1 MAITN
6 TGISSLYSGT
16 DINEDLID
24 RIINAT
30 DLVAA
35 DENSSVADMSKSA
48 VFSGA
53 SQSTSDVDELIN
65 LYNAVSGVNELDEY
79 DQLGVIRQY
88 VEDSL
93 PAPDYKKFIQEPSG
107 ALPLYALQASLENSR
122 LRGDTNSKKLI
133 SAATNYIKAKNLETR
148 AFDKSVKTFEFERAK
163 KIDQIAK
170 ELFVDYQK
178 GKTEIAKKFADDQF
192 FGNRKMYYLQG
203 TDGQY
208 DYSSPV
214 FFSNVEANSYAAK
227 NGSTSIRPME
237 NDDDKL
243 TNVRV
248 ETTNPDGTVSITEEF
263 LPNYKVKQMQTDP
276 NVTITEPKGDTNGK
290 TYIITDNEG
299 KKRKEFLNTDQYN
312 ALQKEVSGG
321 ELKSVEKI
329 PAGVG
334 KYIDKLN
341 NGALVTITQEQAVD
355 NPERYV
361 PYTGSFEITFDS
373 DGRVTGVRQGS
384 TSGSSNAMY
393 KEGRENYQETFDKA
407 SNITSNV
414 LNFHDSN
421 QEVRNIIKDFE
432 KQGLDANTIFSDA
445 RFIASAGTR
454 ILKDI
459 STFRSILTTPQN
471 ESFTTGEGANK
482 RTYRG
487 AGTIF
492 MISDTVSNDM
502 NETQIKNSQVDFDT
516 FKNKIEGNEE
526 YEKAYQSFTQ
536 GPLGQQLLATNVTDE
551 TLRAAFFDL
560 ALQSASTYSKGE
572 GLDLRAM
579 SDKDVVFNIRNIG
592 GDASTLEG
600 FISINNRFTRS
611 LINQNI
617 RKLNNLKDNVP
628 LMESIVK
635 TDGQTMDIDSV
646 EQLKNHINNKITELE
661 EISGNYKSTPLDLV
675 YGVQGRSYEASDT
688 NIDMTQIFFT
698 PDMLQDPN
706 RAASLSNNFGINSL
720 SQNYDVNTTLSNGD
734 SIKQLIMQYQTF
746 ENNNDIDKLNNFL
759 GSLQKR
765 ITPEEYKVFN
775 AFNRIFYDLKSKK
788 IEELSG
794 ED

>member
-6 TGISSLYSGT
+6 TGISSLYSGN

-30 DLVAA
+30 DLVAV
-35 DENSSVADMSKSA
+35 DENSSIADMSKSA
-48 VFSGA
+48 VFGA
-53 SQSTSDVDELIN
+53 AAQNTTDIRELTN
-65 LYNAVSGVNELDEY
+65 LYNAVSGISELEEY

-107 ALPLYALQASLENSR
+107 ATPLYALQASLENSR

-133 SAATNYIKAKNLETR
+133 NAATSYLTAKNIETK
-148 AFDKSVKTFEFERAK
+148 AFDKTKKAFEFERAK
-163 KIDQIAK
+163 KVDQIAK

-214 FFSNVEANSYAAK
+214 FFSNVEANAYATK

-237 NDDDKL
+237 SDDDKL

-248 ETTNPDGTVSITEEF
+248 ETTNPDGTVSFTEEF
-263 LPNYKVKQMQTDP
+263 LPNIKVKQMQTDP
-276 NVTITEPKGDTNGK
+276 NIRITKPVGTTNTA
-290 TYIITDNEG
+290 TYLITDSEG
-299 KKRKEFLNTDQYN
+299 KKLKQFLNTDQYN
-312 ALQKEVSGG
+312 ALQKQVSEG
-321 ELKSVEKI
+321 ELGSVVKI
-329 PAGVG
+329 PAGTG
-334 KYIDKLN
+334 KYIDTLN
-341 NGALVTITQEQAVD
+341 NGAPVTITHEQAIVD
-355 NPERYV
+355 PERYLA
-361 PYTGSFEITFDS
+361 YTSGFEITFNN
-373 DGRVTGVRQGS
+373 DGTVSGVKQGS
-384 TSGSSNAMY
+384 TGGSGNAIY
-393 KEGRENYQETFDKA
+393 KEGRENYRESFDKA
-407 SNITSNV
+407 TSIATNV

-421 QEVRNIIKDFE
+421 QEVRNIITDFE
-432 KQGLDANTIFSDA
+432 KQGLDPDALFSDA
-445 RFIASAGTR
+445 KTFARLTTR
-454 ILKDI
+454 IFKDI
-459 STFRSILTTPQN
+459 STFRSILTTPQG
-471 ESFTTGEGANK
+471 EEFTDSDGK
-482 RTYRG
+482 RSYKG

-492 MISDTVSNDM
+492 MISDTISNDM
-502 NETQIKNSQVDFDT
+502 NETQIKNNQVDFET

-526 YEKAYQSFTQ
+526 YEKAYQEFSQSPFAK
-536 GPLGQQLLATNVTDE
+536 QLLATNVTE
-551 TLRAAFFDL
+551 EVLRAAFFDL
-560 ALQSASTYSKGE
+560 ALQSASTYGKGE

-579 SDKDVVFNIRNIG
+579 SDKDVLFNIRNIG
-592 GDASTLEG
+592 GEATTLEG
-600 FISINNRFTRS
+600 FLAINNRYTRS

-617 RKLNNLKDNVP
+617 RKLNNLKDNAP

-661 EISGNYKSTPLDLV
+661 EVSVNYKATPLDLV
-675 YGVQGRSYEASDT
+675 YGVQGRTYEASDT
-688 NIDMTQIFFT
+688 NIDMTNIFLT

-706 RAASLSNNFGINSL
+706 RARVLSNNFGINNL
-720 SQNYDVNTTLSNGD
+720 TQNYDVNTTLSNGD

-759 GSLQKR
+759 TSLQKR
-765 ITPEEYKVFN
+765 ITPEEYASFN
-775 AFNRIFYDLKSKK
+775 YFNRIFFQLKQNK
-788 IEELSG
+788 IDELSG

>member
-248 ETTNPDGTVSITEEF
+248 ETVNSDGTTTITEEF

-312 ALQKEVSGG
+312 ALQSQVNEG
-321 ELKSVEKI
+321 ELKEVI
-329 PAGVG
+329 TLPTGTG
-334 KYIDKLN
+334 KYIDTLN
-341 NGALVTITQEQAVD
+341 NGTPVTITHEQALLD
-355 NPERYV
+355 PERYLA
-361 PYTGSFEITFDS
+361 YTSSFTFKQNEDGTFEITQNAS
-373 DGRVTGVRQGS
+373 GGRGT
-384 TSGSSNAMY
+384 ALY
-393 KEGRENYQETFDKA
+393 KEGRENYRETFDKA
-407 SNITSNV
+407 TSIATNV

-421 QEVRNIIKDFE
+421 QEVRNIITDFQ
-432 KQGLDANTIFSDA
+432 KQGLDPATLFSDA
-445 RFIASAGTR
+445 RFIASASTR

-516 FKNKIEGNEE
+516 FKNKIESNEE
-526 YEKAYQSFTQ
+526 YEKAYQEFSQ
-536 GPLGQQLLATNVTDE
+536 GPLAKQLLATNVTDE

-560 ALQSASTYSKGE
+560 ALQSASTYGKGE

-592 GDASTLEG
+592 GEASTLEG
-600 FISINNRFTRS
+600 FIAINNRYTRS

-617 RKLNNLKDNVP
+617 RKLNNLKDNAP

-646 EQLKNHINNKITELE
+646 EQLKNHITNKITELE
-661 EISGNYKSTPLDLV
+661 EISGNYKATPLDLV

-746 ENNNDIDKLNNFL
+746 ESNNDIDKLNNFL

-765 ITPEEYKVFN
+765 TTPEEYKVFN

>member
-35 DENSSVADMSKSA
+35 DENSSIADMSKSA

-53 SQSTSDVDELIN
+53 SQTTGDVDELIN

-107 ALPLYALQASLENSR
+107 ALPLYALQASLENSK

-148 AFDKSVKTFEFERAK
+148 AFDKSVKAFEFERAQ

-214 FFSNVEANSYAAK
+214 FFSNVEANSYATK

-237 NDDDKL
+237 SDDDKL

-263 LPNYKVKQMQTDP
+263 LPNIRVKQMETAS
-276 NVTITEPKGDTNGK
+276 NIRITKPKGDTNTA
-290 TYIITDNEG
+290 TYLITNNEG
-299 KKRKEFLNTDQYN
+299 KKLKQFLNTDQYN
-312 ALQKEVSGG
+312 NLQNQVNEG
-321 ELKSVEKI
+321 ELESVVKI
-329 PAGVG
+329 PAGTG
-334 KYIDKLN
+334 KYIDTLN
-341 NGALVTITQEQAVD
+341 NGVPVTITHEQAIVD
-355 NPERYV
+355 PERYLA
-361 PYTGSFEITFDS
+361 YTSGLEITFNS
-373 DGRVTGVRQGS
+373 DGTVSGIKQGS
-384 TSGSSNAMY
+384 TGGTGNAIY
-393 KEGRENYQETFDKA
+393 KEGRKNYQESFDKA
-407 SNITSNV
+407 TSIATNV

-421 QEVRNIIKDFE
+421 QEVRNIITDFE
-432 KQGLDANTIFSDA
+432 KQGLDPDALFSDA
-445 RFIASAGTR
+445 KTFARLTTR
-454 ILKDI
+454 IFKDV
-459 STFRSILTTPQN
+459 STFRSILTTPQG
-471 ESFTTGEGANK
+471 EEFTDSDGK
-482 RTYRG
+482 RSYKG

-492 MISDTVSNDM
+492 MISDTISNDM
-502 NETQIKNSQVDFDT
+502 NETQIKNNQVDFET

-526 YEKAYQSFTQ
+526 YEKAYQEFRQSPFAK
-536 GPLGQQLLATNVTDE
+536 QLLATNVTE
-551 TLRAAFFDL
+551 EVLRAAFFDL
-560 ALQSASTYSKGE
+560 ALQSASTYGKGE

-579 SDKDVVFNIRNIG
+579 SDKDVLFNIRNIG
-592 GDASTLEG
+592 GEATTLEG
-600 FISINNRFTRS
+600 FLAINNRYTRS

-617 RKLNNLKDNVP
+617 RKLNNLKDNAP

-661 EISGNYKSTPLDLV
+661 EISVNYKATPLDLV
-675 YGVQGRSYEASDT
+675 YGVQGRTYEASDT
-688 NIDMTQIFFT
+688 NVDMTSIFFT

-759 GSLQKR
+759 SSLQKR
-765 ITPEEYKVFN
+765 TTAEEYAVFN
-775 AFNRIFYDLKSKK
+775 AFNRIFYDLRDKK
-788 IEELSG
+788 IDELSG

>member
-6 TGISSLYSGT
+6 TGISSLYSGS

-30 DLVAA
+30 DLVAV
-35 DENSSVADMSKSA
+35 DENSCIADMSKSA
-48 VFSGA
+48 VFGA
-53 SQSTSDVDELIN
+53 AAQNTTDIRELTN
-65 LYNAVSGVNELDEY
+65 LYNAVSGISELEEY

-107 ALPLYALQASLENSR
+107 ATPLYALQASLENSR

-133 SAATNYIKAKNLETR
+133 NAATNYLRAKNIETK
-148 AFDKSVKTFEFERAK
+148 AFDKTKKAFEFERAK

-178 GKTEIAKKFADDQF
+178 GKTEIAKKFAEDQF

-214 FFSNVEANSYAAK
+214 FFSNVEANAYATK

-263 LPNYKVKQMQTDP
+263 LPDFKVKQMQSSP
-276 NVTITEPKGDTNGK
+276 NIRITEPKGNTNTA
-290 TYIITDNEG
+290 TYLIIDNDG
-299 KKRKEFLNTDQYN
+299 KKLKQFLNTDQYN
-312 ALQKEVSGG
+312 ALQKQVSEG

-341 NGALVTITQEQAVD
+341 NGVLVTLTQEQAIGD
-355 NPERYV
+355 PERYV
-361 PYTGSFEITFDS
+361 PYTGGFEITFNS
-373 DGRVTGVRQGS
+373 DGTVSGVRQGS

-407 SNITSNV
+407 SNITTNV

-421 QEVRNIIKDFE
+421 QEVRNIITDFQ
-432 KQGLDANTIFSDA
+432 KQGLDPDTIFSDA
-445 RFIASAGTR
+445 RFIASASTR

-471 ESFTTGEGANK
+471 ENFTTGEGVNK

-502 NETQIKNSQVDFDT
+502 NETQIKNDQVDFDT

-526 YEKAYQSFTQ
+526 YEKAYQEFSQ
-536 GPLGQQLLATNVTDE
+536 GPLAKQLLATNVTE
-551 TLRAAFFDL
+551 EVLRAAFFDL

-600 FISINNRFTRS
+600 FIAINNRFTRS

-617 RKLNNLKDNVP
+617 RKLDNLKDNVP

-688 NIDMTQIFFT
+688 NIDMTSIFFT

-788 IEELSG
+788 IDELSG

>member
-6 TGISSLYSGT
+6 TGISSLYSGS

-30 DLVAA
+30 DLVAV
-35 DENSSVADMSKSA
+35 DENSSIADMSKSA
-48 VFSGA
+48 VFGA
-53 SQSTSDVDELIN
+53 AAQNTTDIRELTN
-65 LYNAVSGVNELDEY
+65 LYNAVSGISELEEY

-107 ALPLYALQASLENSR
+107 ATPLYALQASLENSR

-133 SAATNYIKAKNLETR
+133 NAATNYLRAKNIETK
-148 AFDKSVKTFEFERAK
+148 AFDKTKKAFEFERAQ

-214 FFSNVEANSYAAK
+214 FFSNVEANAYATK

-237 NDDDKL
+237 SDDDKL

-248 ETTNPDGTVSITEEF
+248 ETTNPDGTVSFTEEF
-263 LPNYKVKQMQTDP
+263 LPNIKVKQMQTDP
-276 NVTITEPKGDTNGK
+276 NIRITKPVGTTNTA
-290 TYIITDNEG
+290 TYLITNNEG
-299 KKRKEFLNTDQYN
+299 KKLKQFLNTDQYN
-312 ALQKEVSGG
+312 NLQNQVNEG
-321 ELKSVEKI
+321 ELESVVKI
-329 PAGVG
+329 PAGTG
-334 KYIDKLN
+334 KYIDTLN
-341 NGALVTITQEQAVD
+341 NGAPVTITHEQAIVD
-355 NPERYV
+355 PERYLA
-361 PYTGSFEITFDS
+361 YTSGLEITFNS
-373 DGRVTGVRQGS
+373 DGTVSGIKQGS
-384 TSGSSNAMY
+384 TGGSGNAIY
-393 KEGRENYQETFDKA
+393 KEGRENYQESFDKA
-407 SNITSNV
+407 TSIATNV

-421 QEVRNIIKDFE
+421 QEVRNIITDFE
-432 KQGLDANTIFSDA
+432 KQGLDPDALFSDA
-445 RFIASAGTR
+445 KTFAKLTTR
-454 ILKDI
+454 IFKDV
-459 STFRSILTTPQN
+459 STFRSILTTPQG
-471 ESFTTGEGANK
+471 EEFTDSDGK
-482 RTYRG
+482 RSYKG

-492 MISDTVSNDM
+492 MISDTISNDM
-502 NETQIKNSQVDFDT
+502 NETQIKNNQVDFET

-526 YEKAYQSFTQ
+526 YEKAYQEFSQSPFAK
-536 GPLGQQLLATNVTDE
+536 QLLATNVTE
-551 TLRAAFFDL
+551 EVLRAAFFDL
-560 ALQSASTYSKGE
+560 ALQSASTYGKGE

-579 SDKDVVFNIRNIG
+579 SDKDVLFNIRNIG

-600 FISINNRFTRS
+600 FLAINNRYTRS

-617 RKLNNLKDNVP
+617 RKLNNLKDNAP

-635 TDGQTMDIDSV
+635 ADGQTMDIDSV

-661 EISGNYKSTPLDLV
+661 EISVNYKATPLDLV
-675 YGVQGRSYEASDT
+675 YGVQGRTYEASDT
-688 NIDMTQIFFT
+688 NVDMTSIFFT

-765 ITPEEYKVFN
+765 ITQEEYKVFN

>member
-6 TGISSLYSGT
+6 TGISSLYSGS

-30 DLVAA
+30 DLVAV
-35 DENSSVADMSKSA
+35 DENSSIADMSKSA
-48 VFSGA
+48 VFGA
-53 SQSTSDVDELIN
+53 AAQNTTDIRELTN
-65 LYNAVSGVNELDEY
+65 LYNAVSGISELEEY

-107 ALPLYALQASLENSR
+107 ATPLYALQASLENSR

-133 SAATNYIKAKNLETR
+133 NAATNYLRAKNIETK
-148 AFDKSVKTFEFERAK
+148 AFDKTKKAFEFERAQ

-214 FFSNVEANSYAAK
+214 FFSNVEANAYATK

-237 NDDDKL
+237 SDDDKL

-248 ETTNPDGTVSITEEF
+248 ETTNPDGTVSFTEEF
-263 LPNYKVKQMQTDP
+263 LPNIKVKQMQTDP
-276 NVTITEPKGDTNGK
+276 NIRITKPVGTTNTA
-290 TYIITDNEG
+290 TYLITNNEG
-299 KKRKEFLNTDQYN
+299 KKLKQFLNTDQYN
-312 ALQKEVSGG
+312 NLQNQVNEG
-321 ELKSVEKI
+321 ELESVVKI
-329 PAGVG
+329 PAGTG
-334 KYIDKLN
+334 KYIDTLN
-341 NGALVTITQEQAVD
+341 NGAPVTITHEQAIVD
-355 NPERYV
+355 PERYLA
-361 PYTGSFEITFDS
+361 YTSGLEITFNS
-373 DGRVTGVRQGS
+373 DGTVSGIKQGS
-384 TSGSSNAMY
+384 TGGSGNAIY
-393 KEGRENYQETFDKA
+393 KEGRENYQESFDKA
-407 SNITSNV
+407 TSIATNV

-421 QEVRNIIKDFE
+421 QEVRNIITDFE
-432 KQGLDANTIFSDA
+432 KQGLDPDALFSDA
-445 RFIASAGTR
+445 KTFAKLTTR
-454 ILKDI
+454 IFKDV
-459 STFRSILTTPQN
+459 STFRSILTTPQG
-471 ESFTTGEGANK
+471 EEFTDSDGK
-482 RTYRG
+482 RSYKG

-492 MISDTVSNDM
+492 MISDTISNDM
-502 NETQIKNSQVDFDT
+502 NETQIKNNQVDFET

-526 YEKAYQSFTQ
+526 YEKAYQEFSQSPFAK
-536 GPLGQQLLATNVTDE
+536 QLLATNVTE
-551 TLRAAFFDL
+551 EVLRAAFFDL
-560 ALQSASTYSKGE
+560 ALQSASTYGKGE

-579 SDKDVVFNIRNIG
+579 SDKDVLFNIRNIG

-600 FISINNRFTRS
+600 FLAINNRYTRS

-617 RKLNNLKDNVP
+617 RKLNNLKDNAP

-635 TDGQTMDIDSV
+635 ADGQTMDIDSV

-661 EISGNYKSTPLDLV
+661 EISVNYKATPLDLV
-675 YGVQGRSYEASDT
+675 YGVQGRTYEASDT
-688 NIDMTQIFFT
+688 NIDMTSIFFT

-765 ITPEEYKVFN
+765 ITQEEYKVFN

>member
-237 NDDDKL
+237 TDDDKL

-248 ETTNPDGTVSITEEF
+248 ETVNSDGTTTITEEF

-312 ALQKEVSGG
+312 ALQSQVNEG
-321 ELKSVEKI
+321 ELKEVI
-329 PAGVG
+329 TLPTGTG
-334 KYIDKLN
+334 KYIDTLN
-341 NGALVTITQEQAVD
+341 NGTPVTITHEQALLD
-355 NPERYV
+355 PERYLA
-361 PYTGSFEITFDS
+361 YTSSFTFKQNEDGTFEITQNAS
-373 DGRVTGVRQGS
+373 GGRGT
-384 TSGSSNAMY
+384 ALY
-393 KEGRENYQETFDKA
+393 KEGRENYRETFDKA
-407 SNITSNV
+407 SSIATNV

-421 QEVRNIIKDFE
+421 QEVRNIITDFR
-432 KQGLDANTIFSDA
+432 KQGLDPATLFSDA

-502 NETQIKNSQVDFDT
+502 NETQIKNNQVDFDT

-526 YEKAYQSFTQ
+526 YEKAYQEFSQ
-536 GPLGQQLLATNVTDE
+536 GPLAKQLLATNVTDE

-560 ALQSASTYSKGE
+560 ALQSASTYGKGE

-592 GDASTLEG
+592 GEASTLEG
-600 FISINNRFTRS
+600 FIAINNRYTRS

-617 RKLNNLKDNVP
+617 RKLNNLKDNAP

-646 EQLKNHINNKITELE
+646 EQLKNHITDKITELE
-661 EISGNYKSTPLDLV
+661 EISGNYKATPLDLV

-746 ENNNDIDKLNNFL
+746 ESNNDIDKLNNFL

-765 ITPEEYKVFN
+765 TTPEEYKVFN

>member
-248 ETTNPDGTVSITEEF
+248 ETVNSDGTTTITEEF
-263 LPNYKVKQMQTDP
+263 LHNYKVKQMQTDP

-312 ALQKEVSGG
+312 ALQSQVNEG
-321 ELKSVEKI
+321 ELKEVI
-329 PAGVG
+329 TLPTGTG
-334 KYIDKLN
+334 KYIDTLN
-341 NGALVTITQEQAVD
+341 NGTPVTITHEQALLD
-355 NPERYV
+355 PERYLA
-361 PYTGSFEITFDS
+361 YTSSFTFKQNEDGTFEITQNAS
-373 DGRVTGVRQGS
+373 GGRGT
-384 TSGSSNAMY
+384 ALY
-393 KEGRENYQETFDKA
+393 KEGRENYRETFDKA
-407 SNITSNV
+407 TSIATNV

-421 QEVRNIIKDFE
+421 QEVRNIITDFR
-432 KQGLDANTIFSDA
+432 KQGLDPATLFSDA
-445 RFIASAGTR
+445 RFIASASTR

-516 FKNKIEGNEE
+516 FKNKIESNEE
-526 YEKAYQSFTQ
+526 YEKAYQEFSQ
-536 GPLGQQLLATNVTDE
+536 GPLAKQLLATNVTDE

-560 ALQSASTYSKGE
+560 ALQSASTYGKGE

-592 GDASTLEG
+592 GEASTLEG
-600 FISINNRFTRS
+600 FIAINNRYTRS

-617 RKLNNLKDNVP
+617 RKLNNLKDNAP

-646 EQLKNHINNKITELE
+646 EQLKNHITNKITELE
-661 EISGNYKSTPLDLV
+661 EISGNYKATPLDLV

-746 ENNNDIDKLNNFL
+746 ESNNDIDKLNNFL

-765 ITPEEYKVFN
+765 TTPEEYKVFN

>member
-248 ETTNPDGTVSITEEF
+248 ETVNSDGTTTITEEF

-312 ALQKEVSGG
+312 ALQSQVNEG
-321 ELKSVEKI
+321 ELKEVI
-329 PAGVG
+329 TLPTGTG
-334 KYIDKLN
+334 KYIDTLN
-341 NGALVTITQEQAVD
+341 NGTPVTITHEQALLD
-355 NPERYV
+355 PERYLA
-361 PYTGSFEITFDS
+361 YTSSFTFKQNEDGTFEITQNAS
-373 DGRVTGVRQGS
+373 GGRGT
-384 TSGSSNAMY
+384 ALY
-393 KEGRENYQETFDKA
+393 KEGRENYRETFDKA
-407 SNITSNV
+407 TSIATNV

-421 QEVRNIIKDFE
+421 QEVRNIITDFR
-432 KQGLDANTIFSDA
+432 KQGLDPATLFSDA
-445 RFIASAGTR
+445 RFIASASTR

-516 FKNKIEGNEE
+516 FKNKIESNEE
-526 YEKAYQSFTQ
+526 YEKAYQEFSQ
-536 GPLGQQLLATNVTDE
+536 GPLAKQLLATNVTDE

-560 ALQSASTYSKGE
+560 ALQSASTYGKGE

-592 GDASTLEG
+592 GEASTLEG
-600 FISINNRFTRS
+600 FIAINNRYTRS

-617 RKLNNLKDNVP
+617 RKLNNLKDNAP

-646 EQLKNHINNKITELE
+646 EQLKNHITNKITELE
-661 EISGNYKSTPLDLV
+661 EISGNYKATPLDLV

-746 ENNNDIDKLNNFL
+746 ESNNDIDKLNNFL

-765 ITPEEYKVFN
+765 TTPEEYKVFN
-775 AFNRIFYDLKSKK
+775 YFNRIFFQLKQNK
-788 IEELSG
+788 IDELSG

>member
-6 TGISSLYSGT
+6 TGISSLYSGS

-30 DLVAA
+30 DLVAV
-35 DENSSVADMSKSA
+35 DENSSIADMSKSA
-48 VFSGA
+48 VFGAA
-53 SQSTSDVDELIN
+53 SQNTTDIRELTN
-65 LYNAVSGVNELDEY
+65 LYNAVSGISELEEY

-107 ALPLYALQASLENSR
+107 ATPLYALQASLINSNQ
-122 LRGDTNSKKLI
+122 RGDTNSKKLI
-133 SAATNYIKAKNLETR
+133 NAATNYLRAKNIETK
-148 AFDKSVKTFEFERAK
+148 AFDKTKKAFEFERAQ

-214 FFSNVEANSYAAK
+214 FFSNVEANAYATK

-237 NDDDKL
+237 SDDDKL

-248 ETTNPDGTVSITEEF
+248 ETTNPDGTVSFTEEF
-263 LPNYKVKQMQTDP
+263 LPNIRVRQMQTDP
-276 NVTITEPKGDTNGK
+276 NIRITKPVGTTNTA
-290 TYIITDNEG
+290 TYLITNNEG
-299 KKRKEFLNTDQYN
+299 KKLKQFLNTDQYN
-312 ALQKEVSGG
+312 NLQNQVNEG
-321 ELKSVEKI
+321 ELESVVKI
-329 PAGVG
+329 PAGTG
-334 KYIDKLN
+334 KYIDTLN
-341 NGALVTITQEQAVD
+341 NGAPVTITHEQAIVD
-355 NPERYV
+355 PERYLA
-361 PYTGSFEITFDS
+361 YTSGFEITFNS
-373 DGRVTGVRQGS
+373 DGTVAGVKQGS
-384 TSGSSNAMY
+384 TGGSGNAIY
-393 KEGRENYQETFDKA
+393 KEGRENYQESFDKA
-407 SNITSNV
+407 TSIATNV

-421 QEVRNIIKDFE
+421 QEVRNIITDFE
-432 KQGLDANTIFSDA
+432 KQGLDPDTLFSDA
-445 RFIASAGTR
+445 RFIASVSTR
-454 ILKDI
+454 VLKDI
-459 STFRSILTTPQN
+459 GTFRSILTTPQG
-471 ESFTTGEGANK
+471 EEFTDSDGR
-482 RTYRG
+482 RTYKG

-492 MISDTVSNDM
+492 MISDTISNDM
-502 NETQIKNSQVDFDT
+502 NETQIKNNQVDFET

-526 YEKAYQSFTQ
+526 YEKAYQEFKQ
-536 GPLGQQLLATNVTDE
+536 GPLAKQLLATNVTE
-551 TLRAAFFDL
+551 EVLRAAFFDL
-560 ALQSASTYSKGE
+560 ALQSASTYGKGE

-592 GDASTLEG
+592 GEASTLEG
-600 FISINNRFTRS
+600 FLAINNRYTRS

-617 RKLNNLKDNVP
+617 RKLNNLKDNAP
-628 LMESIVK
+628 MMESIVK

-661 EISGNYKSTPLDLV
+661 EISVNYKATPLDLV
-675 YGVQGRSYEASDT
+675 YGVQGRTYEASDT
-688 NIDMTQIFFT
+688 NIDMTSIFFT

>member
-30 DLVAA
+30 DLVTA
-35 DENSSVADMSKSA
+35 DENSSIADMSKSA

-53 SQSTSDVDELIN
+53 AQTTSDVNELTN

-122 LRGDTNSKKLI
+122 LRGDSNSKKLI
-133 SAATNYIKAKNLETR
+133 SAATNYIKAKNIETR

-263 LPNYKVKQMQTDP
+263 LPNFKVKQMQSSP
-276 NVTITEPKGDTNGK
+276 NIRITEPKGNTNTA
-290 TYIITDNEG
+290 TYLIIDNDG
-299 KKRKEFLNTDQYN
+299 KKLKQFLNTDQYN
-312 ALQKEVSGG
+312 ALQKQVSEG

-334 KYIDKLN
+334 KYIDTLN
-341 NGALVTITQEQAVD
+341 NGVLVTLTQEQAIGE
-355 NPERYV
+355 PERYV
-361 PYTGSFEITFDS
+361 PYTGGFEITFGS
-373 DGRVTGVRQGS
+373 DGRVSGVRQGS

-407 SNITSNV
+407 SNITTNV

-421 QEVRNIIKDFE
+421 QEIRNIIKDFE

-454 ILKDI
+454 VIKDL
-459 STFRSILTTPQN
+459 STFRSILTAPQG
-471 ESFTTGEGANK
+471 SKVEGTNSL
-482 RTYRG
+482 G

-600 FISINNRFTRS
+600 FIAINNRFTRS

-646 EQLKNHINNKITELE
+646 EELKNHINNKISELE
-661 EISGNYKSTPLDLV
+661 EISGNYKGTPLDLV
-675 YGVQGRSYEASDT
+675 YGVQGRTYEASDT
-688 NIDMTQIFFT
+688 NIDMTSIFLT

-706 RAASLSNNFGINSL
+706 RARVLNNNFGINNL
-720 SQNYDVNTTLSNGD
+720 TQNYDVNTTLSNGD

-759 GSLQKR
+759 TSLEKR
-765 ITPEEYKVFN
+765 ITPEEYASFN
-775 AFNRIFYDLKSKK
+775 YFNRIFFQLKQNK
-788 IEELSG
+788 IDELSG

>member
-6 TGISSLYSGT
+6 TGISSLYSGN

-30 DLVAA
+30 DLVAV
-35 DENSSVADMSKSA
+35 DENSSIADMSKSA
-48 VFSGA
+48 VFGA
-53 SQSTSDVDELIN
+53 AAQNTTDIRELTN
-65 LYNAVSGVNELDEY
+65 LYNAVSGISELEEY

-107 ALPLYALQASLENSR
+107 ATPLYALQASLENSR

-133 SAATNYIKAKNLETR
+133 NAATSYLTAKNIETK
-148 AFDKSVKTFEFERAK
+148 AFDKTKKAFEFERAK
-163 KIDQIAK
+163 KVDQIAK

-192 FGNRKMYYLQG
+192 FGNRKIYYLQG

-214 FFSNVEANSYAAK
+214 FFSNVEANAYATK

-237 NDDDKL
+237 SDDDKL

-248 ETTNPDGTVSITEEF
+248 ETTNPDGTVSFTEEF
-263 LPNYKVKQMQTDP
+263 LPNIKVKQMQTDP
-276 NVTITEPKGDTNGK
+276 NIRITKPVGTTNTA
-290 TYIITDNEG
+290 TYLITDSEG
-299 KKRKEFLNTDQYN
+299 KKLKQFLNTDQYN
-312 ALQKEVSGG
+312 ALQKQVSEG
-321 ELKSVEKI
+321 ELGSVVKI
-329 PAGVG
+329 PAGTG
-334 KYIDKLN
+334 KYIDTLN
-341 NGALVTITQEQAVD
+341 NGAPVTITHEQAIVD
-355 NPERYV
+355 PERYLA
-361 PYTGSFEITFDS
+361 YTSGFEITFNN
-373 DGRVTGVRQGS
+373 DGTVSGVKQGS
-384 TSGSSNAMY
+384 TGGSGNAIY
-393 KEGRENYQETFDKA
+393 KEGRENYRESFDKA
-407 SNITSNV
+407 TSIATNV

-421 QEVRNIIKDFE
+421 QEVRNIITDFE
-432 KQGLDANTIFSDA
+432 KQGLDPDALFSDA
-445 RFIASAGTR
+445 KTFARLTTR
-454 ILKDI
+454 IFKDI
-459 STFRSILTTPQN
+459 STFRSILTTPQG
-471 ESFTTGEGANK
+471 EEFTDSDGK
-482 RTYRG
+482 RSYKG

-492 MISDTVSNDM
+492 MISDTISNDM
-502 NETQIKNSQVDFDT
+502 NETQIKNNQVDFET

-526 YEKAYQSFTQ
+526 YEKAYQEFSQSPFAK
-536 GPLGQQLLATNVTDE
+536 QLLATNVTE
-551 TLRAAFFDL
+551 EVLRAAFFDL
-560 ALQSASTYSKGE
+560 ALQSASTYGKGE

-579 SDKDVVFNIRNIG
+579 SDKDVLFNIRNIG
-592 GDASTLEG
+592 GEATTLEG
-600 FISINNRFTRS
+600 FLAINNRYTRS

-617 RKLNNLKDNVP
+617 RKLNNLKDNAP

-661 EISGNYKSTPLDLV
+661 EVSVNYKATPLDLV
-675 YGVQGRSYEASDT
+675 YGVQGRTYEASDT
-688 NIDMTQIFFT
+688 NIDMTNIFLT

-706 RAASLSNNFGINSL
+706 RARVLSNNFGINNL
-720 SQNYDVNTTLSNGD
+720 TQNYDVNTTLSNGD

-759 GSLQKR
+759 TSLQKR
-765 ITPEEYKVFN
+765 ITPEEYASFN
-775 AFNRIFYDLKSKK
+775 YFNRIFFQLKQNK
-788 IEELSG
+788 IDELSG

>member
-133 SAATNYIKAKNLETR
+133 SAATNYIKAKNIETR

-237 NDDDKL
+237 SDDDKL

-263 LPNYKVKQMQTDP
+263 LPDFKVKQMQSSP
-276 NVTITEPKGDTNGK
+276 NIRITEPKGNTNTA
-290 TYIITDNEG
+290 TYSITYNDG
-299 KKRKEFLNTDQYN
+299 TKLKQFLNTDQYN
-312 ALQKEVSGG
+312 ALQKQVSEG
-321 ELKSVEKI
+321 ELKSVEEI

-361 PYTGSFEITFDS
+361 PYTGSFEITFNS
-373 DGRVTGVRQGS
+373 DGTVSGIKQGS
-384 TSGSSNAMY
+384 TGGSGNAIY
-393 KEGRENYQETFDKA
+393 KEGRENYRESFDKA
-407 SNITSNV
+407 TSIATNV

-421 QEVRNIIKDFE
+421 QEVRNIITNFE
-432 KQGLDANTIFSDA
+432 KQGLDPDALFSDA
-445 RFIASAGTR
+445 KTFARLTTR
-454 ILKDI
+454 IFKDV
-459 STFRSILTTPQN
+459 STFRSILTTPQG
-471 ESFTTGEGANK
+471 EEFTDSDGR
-482 RTYRG
+482 RTYKG

-492 MISDTVSNDM
+492 MISDTISNDM
-502 NETQIKNSQVDFDT
+502 NETQIKNNQVDFET

-526 YEKAYQSFTQ
+526 YEKAYQEFKQ
-536 GPLGQQLLATNVTDE
+536 GPLAKQLLATNVTE
-551 TLRAAFFDL
+551 EVLRAAFFDL
-560 ALQSASTYSKGE
+560 ALQSASTYGKGE

-579 SDKDVVFNIRNIG
+579 SDKDVVI
-592 GDASTLEG
+592 
-600 FISINNRFTRS
+600 
-611 LINQNI
+611 
-617 RKLNNLKDNVP
+617 
-628 LMESIVK
+628 
-635 TDGQTMDIDSV
+635 
-646 EQLKNHINNKITELE
+646 
-661 EISGNYKSTPLDLV
+661 
-675 YGVQGRSYEASDT
+675 
-688 NIDMTQIFFT
+688 
-698 PDMLQDPN
+698 
-706 RAASLSNNFGINSL
+706 
-720 SQNYDVNTTLSNGD
+720 
-734 SIKQLIMQYQTF
+734 
-746 ENNNDIDKLNNFL
+746 
-759 GSLQKR
+759 
-765 ITPEEYKVFN
+765 
-775 AFNRIFYDLKSKK
+775 
-788 IEELSG
+788 
-794 ED
+794 

>member
-16 DINEDLID
+16 DVNEDLID

-35 DENSSVADMSKSA
+35 DENSSIADMSKSA

-53 SQSTSDVDELIN
+53 AQTSNDVGEITD
-65 LYNAVSGVNELDEY
+65 LYNAVSGINELEDYE
-79 DQLGVIRQY
+79 QLGIIRQY
-88 VEDSL
+88 VADSL

-133 SAATNYIKAKNLETR
+133 SAATNYIKAKNIETR
-148 AFDKSVKTFEFERAK
+148 AFDKEVKTFEFDRAQK
-163 KIDQIAK
+163 VDQIAK
-170 ELFVDYQK
+170 ELFVDTQK
-178 GKTEIAKKFADDQF
+178 NKTELARKLVDDQF

-214 FFSNVEANSYAAK
+214 FFSNVEANSYATK

-237 NDDDKL
+237 TDDDKL
-243 TNVRV
+243 TNVRI
-248 ETTNPDGTVSITEEF
+248 ETVNPDGTTTITEEF
-263 LPNYKVKQMQTDP
+263 LPNFKVKQMQTSP
-276 NVTITEPKGDTNGK
+276 NVTVTKPKGDTNGK

-312 ALQKEVSGG
+312 DLQAQVNQGDLKEVITLPTGT
-321 ELKSVEKI
+321 
-329 PAGVG
+329 G
-334 KYIDKLN
+334 KYIDTLN
-341 NGALVTITQEQAVD
+341 NGTPVTITHEQALLD
-355 NPERYV
+355 PERYLA
-361 PYTGSFEITFDS
+361 YTSSFTFKQNEDGTFEIS
-373 DGRVTGVRQGS
+373 QNASGGTG
-384 TSGSSNAMY
+384 AALY
-393 KEGRENYQETFDKA
+393 KEGRKNYTENFDKA
-407 SNITSNV
+407 SNIASNV

-421 QEVRNIIKDFE
+421 QEIRNIIQDFTN
-432 KQGLDANTIFSDA
+432 QGLDPAILFSDA

-454 ILKDI
+454 VLKDL
-459 STFRSILTTPQN
+459 STFRSILTAPQG
-471 ESFTTGEGANK
+471 SKVEGTNSL
-482 RTYRG
+482 G

-502 NETQIKNSQVDFDT
+502 NETQIKNNQVDFDT

-536 GPLGQQLLATNVTDE
+536 GPLGQQLLATNVTE
-551 TLRAAFFDL
+551 EVLKAAFFDL

-600 FISINNRFTRS
+600 FIAINNRFTRS

-617 RKLNNLKDNVP
+617 RKLNNLKDNTP

-646 EQLKNHINNKITELE
+646 EELKNHINNKITELE
-661 EISGNYKSTPLDLV
+661 EVSVNYKGTPLDLV

-688 NIDMTQIFFT
+688 NIDMTNIFLT

-706 RAASLSNNFGINSL
+706 RARVLSNNFGINNL
-720 SQNYDVNTTLSNGD
+720 TQNYDVNTTLSNGD
-734 SIKQLIMQYQTF
+734 SVKQLIMQYQTF

-759 GSLQKR
+759 TSLQKR
-765 ITPEEYKVFN
+765 LTPEEYASFN
-775 AFNRIFYDLKSKK
+775 YFNRIFFQLKENK
-788 IEELSG
+788 IDELGG

>member
-248 ETTNPDGTVSITEEF
+248 ETVNSDGTTTITEEF

-312 ALQKEVSGG
+312 ALQSQVNEG
-321 ELKSVEKI
+321 ELKEVI
-329 PAGVG
+329 TLPTGTG
-334 KYIDKLN
+334 KYIDTLN
-341 NGALVTITQEQAVD
+341 NGTPVTITHEQALLD
-355 NPERYV
+355 PERYLA
-361 PYTGSFEITFDS
+361 YTSSFTFKQNEDGTFEITQNAS
-373 DGRVTGVRQGS
+373 GGRGT
-384 TSGSSNAMY
+384 ALY
-393 KEGRENYQETFDKA
+393 KEGRENYRETFDKA
-407 SNITSNV
+407 TSIATNV

-421 QEVRNIIKDFE
+421 QEVRNIITDFR
-432 KQGLDANTIFSDA
+432 KQGLDPATLFSDA
-445 RFIASAGTR
+445 RFIASASTR

-516 FKNKIEGNEE
+516 FKNKIESNEE
-526 YEKAYQSFTQ
+526 YEKAYQEFSQ
-536 GPLGQQLLATNVTDE
+536 GPLAKQLLATNVTDE

-560 ALQSASTYSKGE
+560 ALQSASTYGKGE

-592 GDASTLEG
+592 GEASTLEG
-600 FISINNRFTRS
+600 FIAINNRYTRS

-617 RKLNNLKDNVP
+617 RKLNNLKDNAP

-646 EQLKNHINNKITELE
+646 EQLKNHITNKITELE
-661 EISGNYKSTPLDLV
+661 EISGNYKATPLDLV

-746 ENNNDIDKLNNFL
+746 ESNNDIDKLNNFL

-765 ITPEEYKVFN
+765 TTPEEYKVFN